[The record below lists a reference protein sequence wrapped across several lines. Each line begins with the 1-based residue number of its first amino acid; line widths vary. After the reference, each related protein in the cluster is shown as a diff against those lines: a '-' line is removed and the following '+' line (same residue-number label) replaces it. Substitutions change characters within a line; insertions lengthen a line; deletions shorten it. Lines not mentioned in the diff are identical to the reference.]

1 MRRIRGGLH
10 DHLKAD
16 LQRRLKND
24 TVTILLR
31 SLEMLSRVS
40 KRERCRVFE
49 EHRMVFEWIV
59 TESWVRSAG
68 ITDVN
73 QALDTPLSRRRRCSR
88 WLYVV
93 EWKRESDPRD
103 RIGFSFFLSNPKMGS
118 IHFKVYDRN
127 WMQNWLKRI
136 NISTYNSYI

>member
-59 TESWVRSAG
+59 TES
-68 ITDVN
+68 
-73 QALDTPLSRRRRCSR
+73 
-88 WLYVV
+88 
-93 EWKRESDPRD
+93 
-103 RIGFSFFLSNPKMGS
+103 
-118 IHFKVYDRN
+118 
-127 WMQNWLKRI
+127 
-136 NISTYNSYI
+136 